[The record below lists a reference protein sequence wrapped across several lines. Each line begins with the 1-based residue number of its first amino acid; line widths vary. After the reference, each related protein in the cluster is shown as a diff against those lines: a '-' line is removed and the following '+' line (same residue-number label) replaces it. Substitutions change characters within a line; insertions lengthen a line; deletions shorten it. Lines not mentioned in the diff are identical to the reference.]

1 MKRIISLFLSLMF
14 VFTATIPSLAY
25 AEESLA
31 DAPNFE
37 ATQIKID
44 PLNRE
49 LLEVTI
55 AKYQI
60 PIEVAT
66 DMRRYSDVCIENN
79 VTDGEISYYVP
90 IETRSSST
98 NTRTYKGYN
107 NRTYYEEYVTY
118 SYATSKDTQVKKGIA
133 TENEVKQDLKT
144 GANLIVSNI
153 SQYKIGAIYSLLDA
167 LGLNEPSNLAYNL
180 SVRVRESKIKRYTYV
195 VEGSQKHFGSL
206 VESSTH
212 YYKFY
217 DDGYES
223 FSTYPVTWETDHFK
237 SGYDKIAY
245 QAYANGGDQE
255 YFLNYVVGGSKIRSL
270 F

>member
-1 MKRIISLFLSLMF
+1 MKKIFSLFLSLVF

-25 AEESLA
+25 AEESPA
-31 DAPNFE
+31 AGPNFE

-49 LLEVTI
+49 LLEATI
-55 AKYQI
+55 TKYQI
-60 PIEVAT
+60 PPEVAS
-66 DMRRYSDVCIENN
+66 DMRQYSDVCIENN

-98 NTRTYKGYN
+98 KTRTYKGYN

-118 SYATSKDTQVKKGIA
+118 SYATSTDTQVKKGTA

-153 SQYKIGAIYSLLDA
+153 PKFMIGPIYSLLDA
-167 LGLNEPSNLAYNL
+167 LGMNEPSNLAYNL
-180 SVRVRESKIKRYTYV
+180 SARLRESKIKRYTYV

-212 YYKFY
+212 YFQFY
-217 DDGYES
+217 NDGDKTSVTSPE
-223 FSTYPVTWETDHFK
+223 TWETDHFK

-245 QAYANGGDQE
+245 QAYANGGEQE

>member
-1 MKRIISLFLSLMF
+1 MKKIFSLFLSLVF
-14 VFTATIPSLAY
+14 VFTAIIPSFAY
-25 AEESLA
+25 AEESPA
-31 DAPNFE
+31 VGPNFE

-49 LLEVTI
+49 LLEATI

-60 PIEVAT
+60 PIEVAA
-66 DMRRYSDVCIENN
+66 DMRQYSDVCIENN

-90 IETRSSST
+90 IETRGSST
-98 NTRTYKGYN
+98 QTRTYKGYN

-118 SYATSKDTQVKKGIA
+118 SYATSSDTEVKKGIA
-133 TENEVKQDLKT
+133 TENELKQELKT
-144 GANLIVSNI
+144 GANLIISNI
-153 SQYKIGAIYSLLDA
+153 QKYMIGSVYSLFDT
-167 LGLNEPSNLAYNL
+167 LGMNEPSNLAYNL
-180 SVRVRESKIKRYTYV
+180 STRLRESKIKRYTYV

-212 YYKFY
+212 YFNFY
-217 DDGYES
+217 NDGFQTY
-223 FSTYPVTWETDHFK
+223 STYPETWETDHFK

-245 QAYANGGDQE
+245 QAYANGGEQE

>member
-1 MKRIISLFLSLMF
+1 MF

-25 AEESLA
+25 AEESPA
-31 DAPNFE
+31 AGPNFE

-118 SYATSKDTQVKKGIA
+118 SYATSADTKIKKGTA
-133 TENEVKQDLKT
+133 TENEVKQDLQT

-153 SQYKIGAIYSLLDA
+153 SKYMIGAIYSLLDA
-167 LGLNEPSNLAYNL
+167 LGMNEPSNLAYEL
-180 SVRVRESKIKRYTYV
+180 SARLCESKIKRYTYV

-212 YYKFY
+212 YFKFY
-217 DDGYES
+217 NYGIQTC
-223 FSTYPVTWETDHFK
+223 STSPETWETDNFK

-245 QAYANGGDQE
+245 RAYANGGEQE
-255 YFLNYVVGGSKIRSL
+255 YFLNYVVGGSKIKSL